1 VIFAFGLIKLNVYN
15 GGKKIF
21 KKKRVDVK
29 RSCIL
34 VSKSWCL
41 IFVKQ
46 KITLKGYISLNRK
59 ILSISTVRVTIIE
72 NSDQEEALVKVLR

>member
-1 VIFAFGLIKLNVYN
+1 MIIAFGLIKLNVYN
-15 GGKKIF
+15 GGKKNI

-41 IFVKQ
+41 IFVRQ
-46 KITLKGYISLNRK
+46 KITLNGHISPNRK